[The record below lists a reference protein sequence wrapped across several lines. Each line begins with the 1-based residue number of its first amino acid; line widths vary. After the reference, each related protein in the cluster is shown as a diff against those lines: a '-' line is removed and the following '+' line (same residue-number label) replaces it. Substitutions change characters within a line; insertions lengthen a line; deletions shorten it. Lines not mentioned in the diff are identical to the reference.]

1 MNKWLSIV
9 LIVTFS
15 GVASGQQTSTFEKK
29 MYNIYKQSYSEEI
42 SDERWAGYLTG
53 VGNRTYS
60 VRPGDTLWDL
70 SVVFFGDGLFW
81 SKIWSYN
88 EKLTN
93 PHLLSV
99 GQTIRFF
106 TGSVEEAPGISVGP
120 EGEPLDDPALAE
132 GMTDNDSETSDD
144 DGLPQNLPEG
154 FKEIV
159 SSSGD
164 GQATEKITVDMEGET
179 VGSVALNGPSNQA
192 AQNTQP
198 VVPQSRLYPG
208 APSIPP
214 PSRLIKPVLKVLPN
228 TFADSDSYDKSQYDE
243 KGISF
248 DVRPPVRV
256 NPLFVA
262 HSFLYGRS
270 AQKYPNIGRI
280 VESEDK
286 TKLVGQNQ
294 KVYIESKAELDIGE
308 RLTVMGLDYP
318 FDRNGVIG
326 DVIQYQGTVEI
337 TEKIRDSIY
346 RGTIIKSL
354 SGIEGYPWISR
365 EVIPTFTDDYVGRP
379 NSTKLQVIGGGRDN
393 VTRFYGQSDVIFI
406 QGGTNSGVRVG
417 DIMGIYK
424 RRDLRYGTT
433 TVDRTPVPIGHIK
446 VFRAE
451 PKLSSAFVISSDD
464 AIVPGDETG
473 PPIIVEAVTTKSE
486 KEDLN
491 SIETGL
497 DFNSDTTMEVEDD
510 FSNEFESEIE

>member
-1 MNKWLSIV
+1 MNRLLSTV
-9 LIVTFS
+9 LILVFAD
-15 GVASGQQTSTFEKK
+15 VALAQQASTYEKK

-53 VGNRTYS
+53 VGNRTYN

-120 EGEPLDDPALAE
+120 EGEPIDDASMPGAVTNNVTE
-132 GMTDNDSETSDD
+132 PSEDV
-144 DGLPQNLPEG
+144 GLPQNLPEG

-159 SSSGD
+159 ANSN
-164 GQATEKITVDMEGET
+164 APEPEKITIDMEGET
-179 VGSVALNGPSNQA
+179 VGSVALDGTPNQPN
-192 AQNTQP
+192 QSTQP
-198 VVPQSRLYPG
+198 VVPRSRLYPG

-228 TFADSDSYDKSQYDE
+228 TFAESDSYDKSQYDE

-262 HSFLYGRS
+262 HSFLYGRA
-270 AQKYPNIGRI
+270 AQKYPNVGRI

-294 KVYIESKAELDIGE
+294 KVYLEAKADLEIGE

-354 SGIEGYPWISR
+354 SGIEGNPWISR

-393 VTRFYGQSDVIFI
+393 VTRFYGQSDVVFI

-417 DIMGIYK
+417 DIMGVYK
-424 RRDLRYGTT
+424 RRDLRYGST
-433 TVDRTPVPIGHIK
+433 TVDRAPVPIGHIK

-473 PPIIVEAVTTKSE
+473 PPILVEAVTTKSE

-497 DFNSDTTMEVEDD
+497 DFNSDQTMEVEDD
-510 FSNEFESEIE
+510 FSDEFESEIE